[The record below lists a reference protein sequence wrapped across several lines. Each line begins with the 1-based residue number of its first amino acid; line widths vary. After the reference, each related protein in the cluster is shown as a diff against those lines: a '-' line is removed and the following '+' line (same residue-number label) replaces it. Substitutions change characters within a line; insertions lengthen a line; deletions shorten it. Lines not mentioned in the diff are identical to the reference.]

1 VIETKYYPNL
11 ITLIE
16 MKTNELQESKGLA
29 TPEVSTSTV
38 YEYGA
43 MSSKYKLEATNKLTA
58 YATMILHYR
67 NSPHLMV
74 VYEPETCKED
84 SWFNPTGKI
93 SERLDEIFGGEG
105 SFDKYLSENIEAVR
119 SCYKTIT
126 QVV

>member
-1 VIETKYYPNL
+1 MNTEKSI
-11 ITLIE
+11 
-16 MKTNELQESKGLA
+16 NEAEGNAVLPL
-29 TPEVSTSTV
+29 VSTITV

-43 MSSKYKLEATNKLTA
+43 MSSKYKLEAKNKFTA

-84 SWFNPTGKI
+84 SWFNPNGQI
-93 SERLDEIFGGEG
+93 SERLDEIFGGKD
-105 SFDKYLSENIEAVR
+105 SFDKYLSENIEEIRA
-119 SCYKTIT
+119 CYKTIK

>member
-1 VIETKYYPNL
+1 MENS
-11 ITLIE
+11 
-16 MKTNELQESKGLA
+16 NEVQNTTIVGNEVLA
-29 TPEVSTSTV
+29 DVSTSTS

-43 MSSKYKLEATNKLTA
+43 MSTKYKLEAKSKFTA

-84 SWFNPTGKI
+84 SWFNPTGQI
-93 SERLDEIFGGEG
+93 SDRLDEIFGGKG
-105 SFDKYLSENIEAVR
+105 SFDKYLNENIEDVR
-119 SCYKTIT
+119 VCYKTIK